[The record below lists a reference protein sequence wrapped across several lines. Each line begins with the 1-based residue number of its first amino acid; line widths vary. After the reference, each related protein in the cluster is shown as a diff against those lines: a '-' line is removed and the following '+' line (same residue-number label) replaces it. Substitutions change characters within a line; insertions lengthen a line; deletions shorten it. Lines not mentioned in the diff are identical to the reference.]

1 VKDDA
6 TPGRSSADPSYPSST
21 DSSPVLILASASP
34 RRRELLTLTGLPF
47 RALPASVEESAAGG
61 PAAHAAARL
70 AQAKARAVAALH
82 PRAIVLGCD
91 TVVAVDGTAL
101 GKPSD
106 EDEARAILA
115 RLRGRTHFVYSAIA
129 LAREGHELA
138 QIAET
143 VVTMRD
149 YTDAELECY
158 VSSGDP
164 LDKAGAYGIQHPTFR
179 PAASWVGCY
188 ANVLGL
194 PLCHLTRALRTW
206 SVVPPAAVP
215 ATCQNYTGQR
225 CTVYPHIL
233 SLP

>member
-1 VKDDA
+1 MKDDG
-6 TPGRSSADPSYPSST
+6 TPGASASDPSGWSSAHSAS
-21 DSSPVLILASASP
+21 VIILASASP
-34 RRRELLTLTGLPF
+34 RRRELLALTGLPF
-47 RALPASVEESAAGG
+47 RALPASVEESVAAG
-61 PAAHAAARL
+61 PAADAAARL

-82 PRAIVLGCD
+82 PQAIVLGCD
-91 TVVAVDGTAL
+91 TVVALDGTVL
-101 GKPSD
+101 GKPSGA
-106 EDEARAILA
+106 DEARAMLA

-138 QIAET
+138 QVAET
-143 VVTMRD
+143 AVTMRD
-149 YTDAELECY
+149 YTDAEMESY

-164 LDKAGAYGIQHPTFR
+164 SDKAGAYGIQHPTFH

-194 PLCHLTRALRTW
+194 PLCHLTRALRAW

-215 ATCQNYTGQR
+215 TACQTHTGQR
-225 CTVYPHIL
+225 CTVFPHIL